1 MGLEIERRF
10 FVIND
15 GWQPLVQR
23 SEPLQQGYLSQGSS
37 GFTVRVRCSAE
48 EAWLTLKAPT
58 ADVVVRHEFELAMP
72 HGEAKQLLSLAPCK
86 LQKIRHHLHLAG
98 GDWVVDV
105 FEEENAPLIIAEVE
119 LTAADSNINSPT
131 WCGEEISDRGDLSNA
146 ALALNP
152 WGHRT

>member
-72 HGEAKQLLSLAPCK
+72 HGEAKQLLSLVPCK
-86 LQKIRHHLHLAG
+86 LQKIRHHLHLTG

-105 FEEENAPLIIAEVE
+105 FEKENAPLIIAEVE
-119 LTAADSNINSPT
+119 LTAADSNINIPD

>member
-1 MGLEIERRF
+1 M
-10 FVIND
+10 
-15 GWQPLVQR
+15 
-23 SEPLQQGYLSQGSS
+23 
-37 GFTVRVRCSAE
+37 
-48 EAWLTLKAPT
+48 
-58 ADVVVRHEFELAMP
+58 H

-119 LTAADSNINSPT
+119 LTAADSNINIPT